1 VQELQEAALQLLLAH
16 CHVPALELSGVLDA
30 CLNPTGFK
38 QLQPFLQ
45 AMLLQQLGPV
55 LAALPVNRAAR
66 ALQTLPQLVQEV
78 TATTATQQQQ
88 IHSSSL
94 QYTPSSNASSE
105 AKLLLSLS
113 AWAGVAQLCQAAAD
127 KAPPMLPAHKPLTA
141 ALQGAVSALARQ
153 LPLLPAVTTPGQL
166 IDLVQQSQ
174 QDAAAQLASQVLEQQ
189 QQQQQQWLAKP
200 SSSSSS
206 SSSEVGDVLLVW
218 KAALSCC
225 RLLNPDLLLAMT
237 AVQPHSA
244 AAAAAAR
251 PGVSSQQQQQQQVLA
266 MQLRSLLVLAGKIS
280 WKELPDA
287 KHAFVGMPSSAA
299 PAPAAAAAAGTS
311 GVLTQHVLLPLA
323 LGCATA
329 PQAGLLQQL
338 QELPALAAAAAVS
351 PDNAALL
358 AAAMITAWQAG
369 LGSSSSSD
377 ASVGGSA
384 ATAAATAAA
393 AAVDAQLTLTVP
405 QLTQLQQLP
414 AVLPQLLSCS
424 KVMGSKQGFA
434 EAVCRVLLDVR
445 AQPRLNPGLGLRLAA
460 AVCAVREQLPSSGS
474 SCWQELMVQTA
485 QQL

>member
-1 VQELQEAALQLLLAH
+1 
-16 CHVPALELSGVLDA
+16 LDA
-30 CLNPTGFK
+30 CLNPAGFK

-55 LAALPVNRAAR
+55 LAALPVNRAAG
-66 ALQTLPQLVQEV
+66 ALQSLPQLVQEV
-78 TATTATQQQQ
+78 TTGTPAAQQQQ
-88 IHSSSL
+88 MHSSSL
-94 QYTPSSNASSE
+94 QYTPCSSSSG
-105 AKLLLSLS
+105 AKLLSTLS

-141 ALQGAVSALARQ
+141 ALQAAVTGMAHQ
-153 LPLLPAVTTPGQL
+153 LPLLPAVITPGQL
-166 IDLVQQSQ
+166 RDLVQQSQ

-189 QQQQQQWLAKP
+189 QQQQWLATP
-200 SSSSSS
+200 SSS

-218 KAALSCC
+218 KAALSCF

-237 AVQPHSA
+237 AVQPHL
-244 AAAAAAR
+244 AAAAAR
-251 PGVSSQQQQQQQVLA
+251 PGVSSQQQQQQQQQVLA
-266 MQLRSLLVLAGKIS
+266 IQLRSMLVLAGKIT
-280 WKELPDA
+280 WKELTAA
-287 KHAFVGMPSSAA
+287 KHAFVGMPSAA
-299 PAPAAAAAAGTS
+299 APAAAAAAAGE
-311 GVLTQHVLLPLA
+311 GAAMLTQRVLLPLA
-323 LGCATA
+323 LECATA

-369 LGSSSSSD
+369 LGSSSITSGD
-377 ASVGGSA
+377 AAAGGSA
-384 ATAAATAAA
+384 ATAAAAAAA

-405 QLTQLQQLP
+405 QLTHLQQLP

-434 EAVCRVLLDVR
+434 EAVCRDLLDVT
-445 AQPRLNPGLGLRLAA
+445 AQLRFNPGLGLRLAA

-474 SCWQELMVQTA
+474 SCWQELLVQA
-485 QQL
+485 AHV